1 MFNFPKN
8 KFRKIFFFQNSSKN
22 VILVN
27 PFLPH
32 VVARVMSR
40 IILIALKQSPIAE
53 QHTYFYL
60 FFNSMLCI
68 LRAGTSI
75 IRPTG
80 QLRSGNAKNFPLSL
94 NRTIRLIFKTQNE
107 ITSYPS
113 YSRTFTL
120 QIRLFELVK
129 LVQDDNFRVKTG
141 LYMNKFIIR
150 GSKWRNVSIANWEG
164 NLYFIGVQKLPTGK
178 WRPVTKCHYL
188 QFNRCIFNWAPHS
201 LKIIIFLIMTQR
213 NAIRSSS

>member
-1 MFNFPKN
+1 MAYFCPSPCVIWWHLFWHLPLWRDMFNFPKN

-60 FFNSMLCI
+60 FFNSMLCL

-120 QIRLFELVK
+120 QIRIGKIGSRWQFSSKNWTLHEQIQYSWVKMKERFYCELGREPVFYWGPK
-129 LVQDDNFRVKTG
+129 
-141 LYMNKFIIR
+141 
-150 GSKWRNVSIANWEG
+150 IAYGKMEACH
-164 NLYFIGVQKLPTGK
+164 KMPLPT
-178 WRPVTKCHYL
+178 V
-188 QFNRCIFNWAPHS
+188 
-201 LKIIIFLIMTQR
+201 
-213 NAIRSSS
+213 